1 MWQSTTVK
9 WSQVPLAHYGFS
21 GQQSSTE
28 AGFLEGVRYWG
39 GQTRW
44 SVGLDASRGTPADPT
59 FNSHHVW
66 SPAWLAFVSEGS
78 TDFPWR
84 QCQQKAFFHRVIQL
98 CAAMWG
104 HFGHLLNHLLWT
116 WPQQAAVAEAALL
129 GRQQAQRGRGFVEE
143 RWGFRQ
149 GSPQLF
155 SFPKK
160 SKSQWNNDLHR
171 ASWYLQLFL
180 CYLGFVIFASPR

>member
-1 MWQSTTVK
+1 MPLGGHQQIPHLILTMFDPQPGWHSWVK
-9 WSQVPLAHYGFS
+9 GPQISPRGS
-21 GQQSSTE
+21 
-28 AGFLEGVRYWG
+28 
-39 GQTRW
+39 
-44 SVGLDASRGTPADPT
+44 ASRK
-59 FNSHHVW
+59 
-66 SPAWLAFVSEGS
+66 
-78 TDFPWR
+78 
-84 QCQQKAFFHRVIQL
+84 QFFHQVIQL
-98 CAAMWG
+98 YAAMWG

-149 GSPQLF
+149 GRPQLF